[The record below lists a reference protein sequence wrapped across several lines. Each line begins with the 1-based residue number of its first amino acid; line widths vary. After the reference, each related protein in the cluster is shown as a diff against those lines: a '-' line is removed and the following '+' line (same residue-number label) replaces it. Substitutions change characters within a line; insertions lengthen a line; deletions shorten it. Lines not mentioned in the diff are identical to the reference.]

1 MFEIEPGLIIWTS
14 VSFAILVVIL
24 YKFLLPPLLNTI
36 EKREKQISSSI
47 DSANKAKKDAE
58 DLLLSYKQKL
68 EESHK
73 MAGEILERSK
83 AESQSIIKE
92 AADRAKQE
100 AQMIITQSR
109 MEIESSRKRMID
121 EVRLAGADLIIS
133 ASSKILGR
141 EVTQQDNKR
150 VIAESLDEIGK
161 I

>member
-14 VSFAILVVIL
+14 VSFAILVFFL
-24 YKFLLPPLLNTI
+24 YRFLLPPLLNAV
-36 EKREKQISSSI
+36 EKREKQISLSI

-73 MAGEILERSK
+73 IAGEILERSK

>member
-14 VSFAILVVIL
+14 VSFAILVFFL
-24 YKFLLPPLLNTI
+24 YRFLLPPLLNAV